1 MDTKNSAFRD
11 LKLYIEELIPLDRD
25 YLHILVGAMLFA
37 IYFVWT
43 IVQRKRIRAHEAIGT
58 VLFIAVVG
66 ELLDIH
72 DDILE
77 HEHPDIAEKLGKFA
91 EEAYREPRS
100 QKDDGKYTGK
110 GASPKKSGKK
120 KEK

>member
-77 HEHPDIAEKLGKFA
+77 HEHPDIAESL
-91 EEAYREPRS
+91 
-100 QKDDGKYTGK
+100 KDIILT
-110 GASPKKSGKK
+110 ASVPIAVVFGRVILRKAIVSWRNFQP
-120 KEK
+120 